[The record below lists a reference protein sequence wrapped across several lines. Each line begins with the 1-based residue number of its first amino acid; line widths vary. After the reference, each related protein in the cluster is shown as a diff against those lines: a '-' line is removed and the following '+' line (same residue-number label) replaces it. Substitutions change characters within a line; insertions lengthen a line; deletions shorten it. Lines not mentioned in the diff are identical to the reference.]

1 MIHKKSYSLRHL
13 FVVSMTSIT
22 LTLAA
27 QPTAKEWNKD
37 VVGWNLGN
45 QLESRKRCRFQCH
58 SYSCPLAVPY
68 YQCTS
73 NEH

>member
-1 MIHKKSYSLRHL
+1 MVNMKSNYLKHM
-13 FVVSMTSIT
+13 FVACLSGFT

-45 QLESRKRCRFQCH
+45 QTFIDVVRATGGNNLKRHLIVQ
-58 SYSCPLAVPY
+58 L
-68 YQCTS
+68 QKE
-73 NEH
+73 NQNN